1 MKHTPLTIL
10 TVISLALVGCGSTQ
24 AEEPAPE
31 TTETIEQTQ
40 PEQTPQADSMNQD
53 PTADSE
59 YTLDQEYFFYG
70 KTPGVVGKFELP
82 SEPVNEIE
90 ELREQV
96 DAPEVTY
103 ITATIDN
110 RQGAEGQR
118 VQAISLFDEAGQ
130 QYEFTMAANHIDE
143 WRGMLPQEPEHGNPE
158 NVGDYNTYIEVGNQY
173 RHGADAGEVKQIV
186 LLHEGTDLPEDIT
199 RVAVYTS
206 GLGSEP
212 VAALPTDHP
221 EASHVDL
228 DFQAPTN

>member
-1 MKHTPLTIL
+1 MKHMRIPGIL
-10 TVISLALVGCGSTQ
+10 AITALALVGCGSTQ
-24 AEEPAPE
+24 ADEEPIQAP
-31 TTETIEQTQ
+31 TEPIEAQTAEQ
-40 PEQTPQADSMNQD
+40 EPEPMSQD
-53 PTADSE
+53 PTADIE
-59 YTLDQEYFFYG
+59 YSLNQEYFFYG
-70 KTPGVVGKFELP
+70 KAPGVVGKFELP

-110 RQGAEGQR
+110 RQGTEGQR

-130 QYEFTMAANHIDE
+130 QYEFTVAANHIDE

-158 NVGDYNTYIEVGNQY
+158 NAGDYNTYIEVGNQY

-199 RVAVYTS
+199 RVAAYTS

-228 DFQAPTN
+228 DFQAPN